1 MSQDHVVIVS
11 AARTPMGS
19 FQGVLSGFTA
29 ANLGAHAI
37 KAALERSGADKSLV
51 EEVLMGCVLQA
62 GQGQAPARQAALQAN

>member
-19 FQGVLSGFTA
+19 FQGAFSDLSA

-37 KAALERSGADKSLV
+37 KAVLQRSGVDQALI

-62 GQGQAPARQAALQAN
+62 GQGQAPATP